1 MDKKFRISFYPT
13 DTSRVK
19 VVSFSRRLGVLAACM
34 LVPLSILGVWLLFVG
49 PLHEPP
55 ETRRMRQKLA
65 EANRALKARVGSMN
79 QDMQVLRSHLAPL
92 EDVQVKGVMLSY
104 VDT

>member
-19 VVSFSRRLGVLAACM
+19 VVSFSRRLGVLAACI

-65 EANRALKARVGSMN
+65 EENRALKARVGSMN
-79 QDMQVLRSHLAPL
+79 QDMQALRYDL
-92 EDVQVKGVMLSY
+92 EIGRAACRERV
-104 VDT
+104 